1 MFVCGNIL
9 VGECLPPRPP
19 NERTNESPR
28 QSGCVEKRGPN
39 LFSSVC
45 RCPPFLFLSLVLSL
59 TGKKGQVVLLYRYTI
74 LVVGK
79 RTIGF
84 RSNYVFPV
92 SLGPRLLKYI
102 VRPIFFLANANL
114 YLL

>member
-1 MFVCGNIL
+1 MFYLANVSPL
-9 VGECLPPRPP
+9 VR
-19 NERTNESPR
+19 RTNERIPQAVR
-28 QSGCVEKRGPN
+28 QAAWKKRGPN

-45 RCPPFLFLSLVLSL
+45 RCPPFLSLSLVLSL
-59 TGKKGQVVLLYRYTI
+59 LREKKGQVVLLYRYTV

-84 RSNYVFPV
+84 RSNYAFPV
-92 SLGPRLLKYI
+92 SLGPRLQKYI
-102 VRPIFFLANANL
+102 VRPNFFLANENL